1 MIFSGIFLITLLDAS
16 SSELVH
22 RRQSPCTDD
31 WSKQV
36 KELRELF
43 ETYGIDGYVVPSE
56 DAHLSE
62 YVAPE
67 YARRYFISGLKGSAG
82 EAIVLKNGAALKTD
96 SRYCDS
102 IPNQMD
108 CNWETFCPGSTQNLI
123 DFAAQEL
130 GTGAKIGADPFLFTE
145 SSWNYYHDG
154 FGAKNI
160 HLIAINENLVDV
172 VWDKMNRPANSKEA
186 IFIHDDKYA
195 GKSVKA
201 KIDSVKRKLTEENVD
216 YLIVSRLDSIAW
228 LLNLRGLDIPYS
240 PVFISYVVVKRDG
253 KTSFYP
259 RDGQK
264 ITNEILDHLSHMTE
278 MEIDMDGYGRIAEVI
293 SNLSGTVWVP
303 ATGTTY
309 GILNSLSQDVT
320 KVTSPCPIEYEK
332 SIKNEVEQIG
342 MIRSGLYDSVACA
355 EVLMWTENQLKADKP
370 ISEMDVVYKVAYL
383 RNETDPGHYKGE
395 SFDCIAASGPNA
407 ANNHYSPTEETSRAI
422 NKDETF
428 LLDNGGQYLDGTT
441 DVTRTIYIPSDGKS
455 VPEEIKNR
463 YTRVLQGNMHL
474 GNAKFPRG
482 TPGYQ
487 MEPFARQPLFQ
498 DHQKYG
504 HGTGHGI
511 GYFLLV
517 HELPNGIGSRA
528 SSYNYAG
535 FEPGMVESIEPGFY
549 VSGEYGIRIEDDALV
564 VDEGDDFIG
573 FLKMSLVPYE
583 TNLINFDLM
592 TESDMNQL
600 VRYHDKCRETS
611 KLARELGKR
620 EVAEW
625 IDLRIEEGESQQA
638 SKNKIN
644 SAQSFSLA
652 LPIMVSIL
660 LSYVN

>member
-1 MIFSGIFLITLLDAS
+1 MIFLGIFLVTVLNAD
-16 SSELVH
+16 
-22 RRQSPCTDD
+22 CTDD
-31 WSKQV
+31 WSEQV
-36 KELRELF
+36 KELRKLF
-43 ETYGIDGYVVPSE
+43 ETHGIDGYIIPSE

-82 EAIVLKNGAALKTD
+82 EAIVLKNSAALKTD

-102 IPNQMD
+102 IPHQMD

-123 DFAAQEL
+123 DFVGQEL

-145 SSWNYYHDG
+145 SSWNYYQDG
-154 FGAKNI
+154 LSAKNI
-160 HLIAINENLVDV
+160 ELIAINENLVDL
-172 VWDKMNRPANSKEA
+172 VWNEMERPENSKEE
-186 IFIHDDKYA
+186 IFVHDVKYA
-195 GKSVKA
+195 GKSVKE
-201 KIDSVKRKLTEENVD
+201 KIDSVKSKLVEENVD
-216 YLIVSRLDSIAW
+216 YLIVSRLDSVAW

-240 PVFISYVVVKRDG
+240 PVFISYVVIKKDG
-253 KTSFYP
+253 TTSFYP
-259 RDGQK
+259 RDGDK
-264 ITNEILDHLSHMTE
+264 ITNEISDHLSQTTVE
-278 MEIDMDGYGRIAEVI
+278 VDKDSYAKIAEVI
-293 SNLSGTVWVP
+293 SKLSGTVWVP

-309 GILNSLSQDVT
+309 GVLNALSQDV
-320 KVTSPCPIEYEK
+320 KKLTSPCPIEYEK
-332 SIKNEVEQIG
+332 SIKNEVEQNG

-355 EVLMWTENQLKADKP
+355 EVLMWTENQLKADKQ
-370 ISEMDVVYKVAYL
+370 IAEMDVVYKVADL
-383 RNETDPGHYKGE
+383 RNQVDPDHYKGE
-395 SFDCIAASGPNA
+395 SFDCIAAAGPNA

-455 VPEEIKNR
+455 IPEEIKNR

-573 FLKMSLVPYE
+573 FQKMSLVPYE
-583 TNLINFDLM
+583 TSLINFDLM
-592 TESDMNQL
+592 TESDMDQL
-600 VRYHDKCRETS
+600 VRYHDRCRETS
-611 KLARELGKR
+611 KLARDLGKT
-620 EVAEW
+620 EVADW
-625 IDLRIEEGESQQA
+625 IDLRIEEGEAQQA
-638 SKNKIN
+638 AKNKNN
-644 SAQSFSLA
+644 SAQTFP
-652 LPIMVSIL
+652 LPHQ
-660 LSYVN
+660 

>member
-1 MIFSGIFLITLLDAS
+1 
-16 SSELVH
+16 
-22 RRQSPCTDD
+22 
-31 WSKQV
+31 
-36 KELRELF
+36 
-43 ETYGIDGYVVPSE
+43 
-56 DAHLSE
+56 
-62 YVAPE
+62 
-67 YARRYFISGLKGSAG
+67 
-82 EAIVLKNGAALKTD
+82 
-96 SRYCDS
+96 
-102 IPNQMD
+102 
-108 CNWETFCPGSTQNLI
+108 
-123 DFAAQEL
+123 
-130 GTGAKIGADPFLFTE
+130 
-145 SSWNYYHDG
+145 
-154 FGAKNI
+154 
-160 HLIAINENLVDV
+160 
-172 VWDKMNRPANSKEA
+172 
-186 IFIHDDKYA
+186 
-195 GKSVKA
+195 
-201 KIDSVKRKLTEENVD
+201 
-216 YLIVSRLDSIAW
+216 
-228 LLNLRGLDIPYS
+228 LN
-240 PVFISYVVVKRDG
+240 
-253 KTSFYP
+253 
-259 RDGQK
+259 
-264 ITNEILDHLSHMTE
+264 
-278 MEIDMDGYGRIAEVI
+278 
-293 SNLSGTVWVP
+293 
-303 ATGTTY
+303 
-309 GILNSLSQDVT
+309 T
-320 KVTSPCPIEYEK
+320 KK